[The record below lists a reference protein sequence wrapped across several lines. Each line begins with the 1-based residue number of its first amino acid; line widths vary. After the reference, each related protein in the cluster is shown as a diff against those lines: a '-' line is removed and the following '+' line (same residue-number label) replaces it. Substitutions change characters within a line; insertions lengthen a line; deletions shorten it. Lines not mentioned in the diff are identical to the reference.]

1 MLTYDLTAR
10 GGTPI
15 YEYLYRCLRADI
27 LSGALGVGGKLPS
40 RRSLA
45 EHLGVSV
52 ITVDAAYGLLEA
64 EGCIEAVPRRGYFVC
79 ARPMSAPA
87 EEDTPRAAAGEPA
100 GPRLDLRSNR
110 VDASLF
116 PVGVWAK
123 LTRRALGEDPD
134 ALLGSAPHAG
144 LYELREAI
152 AAYLRGYK
160 GMPVKAE
167 QVVVGAGSE
176 FLYLMLAQLFRGAAF
191 ALEDPGY
198 PKIRQAYSASGAD
211 CLPVPLDAQGVEP
224 GALRSSGAAVLHISP
239 AHQYP
244 TGLVTPL
251 PRRQELLTWAQSSG
265 GYIIEDD
272 YDSELSFTP
281 MPLPTLSSIDG
292 AGRVIYMNTF
302 SQTISPGM
310 RAGYLVLPERLVD
323 RWARQL
329 GFYSC
334 AVPTLEQHVLARFI
348 SGGYYERHI
357 SRLRKIC
364 RERRAAVLDAFSK
377 SDFASRVTIR
387 EAGAGLHFLMRLDTA
402 SSDAELRARA
412 EVLGLRLG
420 FLSDYAFDPAS
431 AQQHV
436 LVVNYAGLSGERL
449 GEAVSLLERVLG
461 QSVLDT

>member
-10 GGTPI
+10 GNTPI
-15 YEYLYRCLRADI
+15 YEYLYRCLRSDI
-27 LSGALGVGGKLPS
+27 LSGALEVGGRLPS
-40 RRSLA
+40 RRSFA

-52 ITVDAAYGLLEA
+52 ITVDAAYSLLEA

-79 ARPMSAPA
+79 ARPISPPQGVPVVDSVPEAPS
-87 EEDTPRAAAGEPA
+87 A

-123 LTRRALGEDPD
+123 LTRRVLSEDPD
-134 ALLGSAPHAG
+134 SLLGSVPHAG
-144 LYELREAI
+144 LYELRSAI

-160 GMPVKAE
+160 GMPVSAS
-167 QVVVGAGSE
+167 QVVVGAGAE

-198 PKIRQAYSASGAD
+198 PKIHQAYVGSGID
-211 CLPVPLDAQGVEP
+211 CIPVGLDEQGVKP
-224 GALRSSGAAVLHISP
+224 DALRSGGAAVLHISP

-251 PRRQELLTWAQSSG
+251 PRRQELLTWAQSTG

-281 MPLPTLSSIDG
+281 MPLPTLSSIDR

-310 RAGYLVLPERLVD
+310 RVGYLVLPERLAGEWQD
-323 RWARQL
+323 RL

-348 SGGYYERHI
+348 SGGYYERHLT
-357 SRLRKIC
+357 RLRKAC
-364 RERRAAVLDAFSK
+364 REKRCAVLEAFSN
-377 SDFASRVTIR
+377 SAFASRVSIR
-387 EAGAGLHFLMRLDTA
+387 EPGAGTHFLMRLDTGA
-402 SSDAELRARA
+402 SDSEIRSRA
-412 EVLGLRLG
+412 LGQGLRLG
-420 FLSDYAFDPAS
+420 FLSDYAFNPES
-431 AQQHV
+431 AEQHV
-436 LVVNYAGLSGERL
+436 LVINYAGLSGGRL
-449 GEAVSLLERVLG
+449 DEAVRLLERVLY
-461 QSVLDT
+461 